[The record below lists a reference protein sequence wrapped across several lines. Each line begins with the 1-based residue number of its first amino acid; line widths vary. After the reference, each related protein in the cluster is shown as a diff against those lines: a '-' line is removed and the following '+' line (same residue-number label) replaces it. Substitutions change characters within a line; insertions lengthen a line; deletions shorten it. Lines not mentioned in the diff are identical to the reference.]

1 MRYYI
6 ISKGIKVA
14 TSEPNAQNINER
26 KINYIMATCIVKTG
40 NDNGVNIRPSKST
53 SGNRL
58 GVINNGVSVNVVR
71 CDGTWATLM
80 YNGTPAFV
88 QHKFLQNP
96 PTINGDGLSVNDA
109 AVSNGD
115 KVNIRDAANGN
126 LTRKQMNKGDNHTVL
141 GKSLVGNFYWYKINT
156 NQWVRGDYLTPGTS
170 SCGNSGESTGGGSGG
185 NTATW
190 EQVLA
195 GSAVYKKESSSSAVC
210 EGVKTLQR
218 YLIAIGWGRAAVLG
232 ATSDMTV
239 DGNFGAQTEKAV
251 KNFQY
256 ECGLTQ
262 DGIVGSQTAIKL
274 DNARSNVNFTTKKF
288 YPLAASEWNYNAL
301 PSWVDDISLCA
312 RMICAEH
319 SRNGYPSGDEDARA
333 GIAKVFRNRKN
344 SSQNFNEVN
353 GLKTY
358 KAIIFGTNQ
367 YNPATGA
374 ASSRKMAYFVWRGA
388 GNGVPW
394 QQAISYATQ
403 LVNGQA
409 ITRAANVTNQ
419 VYFNGYTLSWSA
431 TGKKDIVY
439 YPDEPTK
446 KFTAFFN
453 K

>member
-126 LTRKQMNKGDNHTVL
+126 PTGKQMKKGENHTVL
-141 GKSLVGNFYWYKINT
+141 GKSLVGSFYWYKINT

-170 SCGNSGESTGGGSGG
+170 SGGNSGESTGGGSGG

-210 EGVKTLQR
+210 EGVKTLQN
-218 YLIAIGWGRAAVLG
+218 LLKAIGYG
-232 ATSDMTV
+232 AQNVGNIVV
-239 DGNFGAQTEKAV
+239 DGNFGSITESAV
-251 KNFQY
+251 KHFQK
-256 ECGLTQ
+256 ECGLTA
-262 DGIVGSQTAIKL
+262 DGVVGKNTANKLVTVQNNTWFTRSEYYPLKKELMTYSAYPKMGSNEASERSIVMRAIASEHGYASSTSTGHK
-274 DNARSNVNFTTKKF
+274 NARIGVAKVMLNRTRSDDVTLANPKDHSFRSVYLCRDYTSKTHEDALYLPRGYSETMQQMHDVATTVV
-288 YPLAASEWNYNAL
+288 AGNW
-301 PSWVDDISLCA
+301 
-312 RMICAEH
+312 
-319 SRNGYPSGDEDARA
+319 PSGAE
-333 GIAKVFRNRKN
+333 KVTTAHLFQK
-344 SSQNFNEVN
+344 
-353 GLKTY
+353 
-358 KAIIFGTNQ
+358 
-367 YNPATGA
+367 
-374 ASSRKMAYFVWRGA
+374 GA
-388 GNGVPW
+388 GAYESKYDSHPGYCRYPETGN
-394 QQAISYATQ
+394 QFSFFYIS
-403 LVNGQA
+403 
-409 ITRAANVTNQ
+409 
-419 VYFNGYTLSWSA
+419 
-431 TGKKDIVY
+431 
-439 YPDEPTK
+439 
-446 KFTAFFN
+446 
-453 K
+453 